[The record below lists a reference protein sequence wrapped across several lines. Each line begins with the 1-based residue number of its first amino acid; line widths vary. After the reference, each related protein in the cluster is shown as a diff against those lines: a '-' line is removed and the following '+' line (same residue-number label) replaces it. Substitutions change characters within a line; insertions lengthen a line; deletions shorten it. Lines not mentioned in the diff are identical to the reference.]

1 MTYRRGMKWRLFVL
15 FALFGAVLPAC
26 SAPAASDSSTE
37 TIVVGEGYEW
47 EALNPLLGFGTEGA
61 SKLFDG
67 LIRHDA
73 TLKVA
78 PALAAEEP
86 AVTADERSWTVKL
99 RQGISFHDGSA
110 FDADDVVA
118 TYRAVLDPVFAS
130 TIRSD
135 YPMLTGV
142 EKVDASTVRFDLAYP
157 YASFTNRLN
166 LGIMPAEALTTP
178 APLENS
184 PLNST
189 PIGTG
194 PYKFVEWR
202 KGATMT
208 LVANEDY
215 FAGAPSIKKITIVF
229 AEDDNTRAQQMRA
242 GDLDATVL
250 PPALART
257 FEGGEFA
264 VVHHRSA
271 DYRTVTMPSGHP
283 VTGDP
288 AIRQAMNLAV
298 NRQGMIDALLA
309 GKGVPASTPVPA
321 VLDSYVEPA
330 AQFRCDPAEAGPI
343 LDAAGWVLGADRIRA
358 RNGQPARFTLMYP
371 ATDTVRKD
379 LAQAVVSDAKAV
391 GISVVLE
398 GLGWEAIEP
407 RMADDSLVLGGGSQ
421 LDPDQG
427 TYPLLHSSFGGDG
440 FNNPG
445 SYRNAQVDAG
455 LEAARRATDP
465 AEQIAAVKSWQRAYA
480 ADPGYV
486 FLVFL
491 DHSYVMRQKWNG
503 YTPVVDPHA
512 HGVLTWGAL
521 WNLDDWTPKN

>member
-1 MTYRRGMKWRLFVL
+1 MMRRLFVP
-15 FALFGAVLPAC
+15 FVLIFSVLSAC
-26 SAPAASDSSTE
+26 SSAPPSADPATE

-47 EALNPLLGFGTEGA
+47 EALNPLLGFGGEGA

-67 LIRHDA
+67 LIKHDA
-73 TLKVA
+73 ALTVV
-78 PALAAEEP
+78 PALAAEVP
-86 AVTADERSWTVKL
+86 AVASDGRSWTVKL
-99 RQGISFHDGSA
+99 RQGVSFHDGSA

-118 TYRAVLDPVFAS
+118 TYRAVLDPVFAATVS
-130 TIRSD
+130 SD
-135 YPMLTGV
+135 FPMLTSV
-142 EKVDASTVRFDLAYP
+142 EKVDALTVRFELEYP
-157 YASFTNRLN
+157 YAPFANRLN
-166 LGIMPAEALTTP
+166 LGIMPSEALATP
-178 APLENS
+178 AALESSSFNS
-184 PLNST
+184 A

-194 PYKFVEWR
+194 PYKLAEWR
-202 KGATMT
+202 RGATMT

-215 FAGAPSIKKITIVF
+215 FDGAPQVKKITIVF

-271 DYRTVTMPSGHP
+271 DYRTVTLPSSHP

-288 AIRQAMNLAV
+288 AIRKALNLAV

-309 GKGVPASTPVPA
+309 GRGVPASTPVPA

-330 AQFRCDPAEAGPI
+330 AQFQYDPAEADRI
-343 LDAAGWVLGADRIRA
+343 LDDAGWVLGADGIRT

-371 ATDTVRKD
+371 TTDTVRKD

-391 GISVVLE
+391 GVEVVLE

-407 RMADDSLVLGGGSQ
+407 RLTEDALVMGGGSQ
-421 LDPDQG
+421 LDPDQVI
-427 TYPLLHSSFGGDG
+427 YPLLHSSFGGDG

-445 SYRNAQVDAG
+445 YYRNAEVDAG

-480 ADPGYV
+480 ADPGFV

-491 DHSYVMRQKWNG
+491 DHSYVMRQKWDG
-503 YTPVVDPHA
+503 YTPVVDPHS

-521 WNLDDWTPKN
+521 WNFEDWTPKR

>member
-1 MTYRRGMKWRLFVL
+1 
-15 FALFGAVLPAC
+15 
-26 SAPAASDSSTE
+26 
-37 TIVVGEGYEW
+37 
-47 EALNPLLGFGTEGA
+47 
-61 SKLFDG
+61 
-67 LIRHDA
+67 
-73 TLKVA
+73 
-78 PALAAEEP
+78 
-86 AVTADERSWTVKL
+86 
-99 RQGISFHDGSA
+99 
-110 FDADDVVA
+110 
-118 TYRAVLDPVFAS
+118 
-130 TIRSD
+130 
-135 YPMLTGV
+135 
-142 EKVDASTVRFDLAYP
+142 
-157 YASFTNRLN
+157 
-166 LGIMPAEALTTP
+166 
-178 APLENS
+178 
-184 PLNST
+184 
-189 PIGTG
+189 
-194 PYKFVEWR
+194 
-202 KGATMT
+202 
-208 LVANEDY
+208 
-215 FAGAPSIKKITIVF
+215 
-229 AEDDNTRAQQMRA
+229 
-242 GDLDATVL
+242 
-250 PPALART
+250 
-257 FEGGEFA
+257 
-264 VVHHRSA
+264 
-271 DYRTVTMPSGHP
+271 
-283 VTGDP
+283 
-288 AIRQAMNLAV
+288 MNLAV

-330 AQFRCDPAEAGPI
+330 AQFRYDPAEAGRI

-427 TYPLLHSSFGGDG
+427 TYPLLHSSCGGDG

-445 SYRNAQVDAG
+445 FYRNAEVDAG
-455 LEAARRATDP
+455 LDAARRATDP

-521 WNLDDWTPKN
+521 WNLDDWTPKS